1 MAFDTDQ
8 GDRVYLADNERL
20 DKPDYDA
27 AVDLM
32 NATLGRLLGLLV
44 GNLGSTTLPLGG
56 CVSPLVTS
64 WDAGTNY
71 LTIDGGLL
79 FQGGTLTSPVDA
91 PGGRI
96 INYDPT
102 ASWQLSAT
110 GIDLTG
116 QDPDTCIIWATRTRS
131 LSNLDTRKKWAPG
144 AVAESTFGTTT
155 RWREVVTFVATNAT
169 FNGSGQV
176 TAYTAPPVVAD
187 YFPVLKITAW
197 PAGVPTVAM
206 VSVWDGTPSLGLI
219 GDVNTRMDLLGNGTQ
234 LGSIVYRF
242 RQCIAALLDQTL
254 ATNWSSAGAATYRGI
269 KQLDTD
275 LTAAE
280 ADIVTAQVEI
290 NVLQERTGYGTIT
303 AFTVSDGGSWA
314 VDQGNVTARLSSFL
328 YAGAGTFEF
337 DIDSAYLGSSPFSE
351 VTGISVETI
360 SADGL
365 PPSTVLLH
373 STSITDPVLG
383 TFKIYFFTTGG
394 ILTEPPVEGF
404 SVTVSGY

>member
-71 LTIDGGLL
+71 LSIDGGLL

-116 QDPDTCIIWATRTRS
+116 QDPDTCIIWATRTRA

-169 FNGSGQV
+169 FDVDGRV
-176 TAYTAPPVVAD
+176 TGYTAPPVVAD
-187 YFPVLKITAW
+187 YFPVLKITGW

-234 LGSIVYRF
+234 LGSVVYRF

-275 LTAAE
+275 LTS
-280 ADIVTAQVEI
+280 
-290 NVLQERTGYGTIT
+290 L
-303 AFTVSDGGSWA
+303 GG
-314 VDQGNVTARLSSFL
+314 
-328 YAGAGTFEF
+328 
-337 DIDSAYLGSSPFSE
+337 
-351 VTGISVETI
+351 
-360 SADGL
+360 
-365 PPSTVLLH
+365 
-373 STSITDPVLG
+373 
-383 TFKIYFFTTGG
+383 
-394 ILTEPPVEGF
+394 
-404 SVTVSGY
+404 TVSGLVTVVGDINVRTQSAVVASGNIYDNAGTWTHQYSDNIATVTRVSLGVFEIQLASTLGTTDFSAVHVTLLDYVSTGCLAFATITPNPGGLVTVTVCDVAGAVGDPTTDGFHLTVYGVV